1 MPDDQP
7 ASTTPS
13 FVERRKVPRRQSSMG
28 LKLMPEAAAEEF
40 GPPPPQRKET
50 RLVRFFIFLPLFLG
64 AVATLLFYLQG
75 GKFGAGKLHYDVWI
89 QRLLLPGDLI
99 SSEFPATGFPVLDL
113 IWIPA
118 VINSFIFG
126 SLALSIQLLRKHEK
140 VSV

>member
-1 MPDDQP
+1 
-7 ASTTPS
+7 
-13 FVERRKVPRRQSSMG
+13 MG
-28 LKLMPEAAAEEF
+28 LKLMPEATAEEF
-40 GPPPPQRKET
+40 GPPPPLRRET

-64 AVATLLFYLQG
+64 AIATLLFYLQG
-75 GKFGAGKLHYDVWI
+75 GKFGAGKLHYDAWI

-99 SSEFPATGFPVLDL
+99 SSEFPASGFRVLDV

-140 VSV
+140 VSI

>member
-7 ASTTPS
+7 VSTQSSP
-13 FVERRKVPRRQSSMG
+13 ERRKIPHRQSSMG
-28 LKLMPEAAAEEF
+28 LKLMPEAIADEF
-40 GPPPPQRKET
+40 GPPPPVRKET

-75 GKFGAGKLHYDVWI
+75 GKFGAGKLQYDAWI
-89 QRLLLPGDLI
+89 QTLLLPGDLI
-99 SSEFPATGFPVLDL
+99 GSEFPASGFPVLDV

-118 VINSFIFG
+118 VINSFILG

-140 VSV
+140 VSI